1 MISRVAEKLNGV
13 TVRFIDVLFLQIVL
27 KLYGVKMGANCKIM
41 GKPVISR
48 HKNSQITLGSRSVL
62 VSKVSQTAL
71 GVSRPIILRTI
82 TENSR
87 ILIGEDTGL
96 SGTTI
101 CSAISVEIGARCLI
115 GADVLIADTDF
126 HQVDVLTRRY
136 LPLPAPKPEHRIVI
150 GDDVFIGAR
159 SIILKGVS
167 IGNGS
172 VIGAGSVVTKNLPAN
187 VIAAGNPA
195 TILRQLDFKVTSLE
209 ADQGI

>member
-1 MISRVAEKLNGV
+1 MISRVVEKLNGV

-27 KLYGVKMGANCKIM
+27 KLYGVKMGANCKIV

-48 HKNSQITLGSRSVL
+48 HKNSQITLGNRSVL
-62 VSKVSQTAL
+62 VSKISQTAL
-71 GVSRPIILRTI
+71 GVSRPVILRTM

-136 LPLPAPKPEHRIVI
+136 LPHPAPKPEHRIVI

-167 IGNGS
+167 VGNGS

-187 VIAAGNPA
+187 VIVAGNPA
-195 TILRQLDFKVTSLE
+195 SILRTLDFKVTSLE
-209 ADQGI
+209 SNQDI

>member
-1 MISRVAEKLNGV
+1 MISRVAEKLKGV
-13 TVRFIDVLFLQIVL
+13 TFRFIDVFFLQFVL
-27 KLYGVKMGANCKIM
+27 KLYGVKMGANCKIK

-48 HKNSQITLGSRSVL
+48 HKNSQITLGNRSVL
-62 VSKVSQTAL
+62 VSKISQTAL
-71 GVSRPIILRTI
+71 GVSRPVILRTM
-82 TENSR
+82 TENAS

-187 VIAAGNPA
+187 VIVAGNPA

-209 ADQGI
+209 TDQGI

>member
-1 MISRVAEKLNGV
+1 MISRVVEKLKGV
-13 TVRFIDVLFLQIVL
+13 TIRFIDVFFLQIVL
-27 KLYGVKMGANCKIM
+27 KYYGVNMGANCKIM

-48 HKNSQITLGSRSVL
+48 HKNSQITLGNRTVL
-62 VSKVSQTAL
+62 VSKISQTAL
-71 GVSRPIILRTI
+71 GVSRPVILRTM

-101 CSAISVEIGARCLI
+101 CSATSVEIGARCLI

-136 LPLPAPKPEHRIVI
+136 LPLPAPKPENRIVI

-172 VIGAGSVVTKNLPAN
+172 VIGAGAVVTKNVAAN
-187 VIAAGNPA
+187 VVVAGNPA
-195 TILRQLDFKVTSLE
+195 SVVRALDFKVESFE
-209 ADQGI
+209 SNQDI